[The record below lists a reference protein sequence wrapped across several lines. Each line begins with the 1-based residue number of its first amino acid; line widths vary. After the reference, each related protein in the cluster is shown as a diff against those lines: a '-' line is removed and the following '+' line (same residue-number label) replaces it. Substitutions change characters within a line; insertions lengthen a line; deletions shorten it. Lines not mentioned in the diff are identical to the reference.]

1 MEFVTVE
8 QTRKQNTK
16 ENWKRHTCSD
26 ASKTLGILNNCKHFL
41 NLLIA
46 IEVALNPEAVLL
58 IWAQITKLYTPK
70 PSDSMKK
77 LKDPILKNID
87 KSLPVLNIVRI
98 ALIHQPKKLLFRTMT
113 NAKKYYLRP
122 ITTYP
127 FQSKLNLQMYH
138 MMTYLKLG
146 ILLTE
151 LITKSIS
158 IFENQISSRVEW
170 SKADKNS

>member
-1 MEFVTVE
+1 
-8 QTRKQNTK
+8 
-16 ENWKRHTCSD
+16 
-26 ASKTLGILNNCKHFL
+26 
-41 NLLIA
+41 
-46 IEVALNPEAVLL
+46 
-58 IWAQITKLYTPK
+58 
-70 PSDSMKK
+70 MKK

-138 MMTYLKLG
+138 MLTYLKLG
-146 ILLTE
+146 ILLNE
-151 LITKSIS
+151 LITKPIS
-158 IFENQISSRVEW
+158 IYENQISCRVEW
-170 SKADKNS
+170 SKMPLCHRLWGKMQHSLFLVPSISTTICL